1 MAASIN
7 TDVNLNPV
15 VIRLLESEWGLLFIC
30 IMIFL
35 LVIGGFVYLL
45 AKSGVMSGFTAY
57 TEHTSKKFHK
67 EIEYK
72 EELLSD
78 ESLIEFKDLM
88 EYHVKVSKLE
98 NFLKFKNKDIDLLKY
113 ALYCRD
119 SRKALKLYIRGK
131 DFLEKDKKTN
141 SFKLKNKMTV
151 DKIKIREKIAL
162 IIYCLLNFIGT
173 LPYIGQVIIII
184 FKISEVNWFS
194 LKDQLIIFIVLLV
207 FSFIVVTFLLSPRAA
222 QSFLELEKIP
232 TKVDE

>member
-15 VIRLLESEWGLLFIC
+15 VSRLLESEWGLVFIC

-98 NFLKFKNKDIDLLKY
+98 NFLKFKNKDIDLIRYILS
-113 ALYCRD
+113 CRD
-119 SRKALKLYIRGK
+119 SNRAIRLYKKGSDYLEKNQETKLYQLRSK
-131 DFLEKDKKTN
+131 YSSE
-141 SFKLKNKMTV
+141 
-151 DKIKIREKIAL
+151 KIKKGEKLAL
-162 IIYCLLNFIGT
+162 FYYFGLNFIGVSPFFYNIYST
-173 LPYIGQVIIII
+173 FNKSVFNFERYNGVIFFIL
-184 FKISEVNWFS
+184 FFVISLIVTYNKLRPFS
-194 LKDQLIIFIVLLV
+194 ALY
-207 FSFIVVTFLLSPRAA
+207 
-222 QSFLELEKIP
+222 FLELEKIP